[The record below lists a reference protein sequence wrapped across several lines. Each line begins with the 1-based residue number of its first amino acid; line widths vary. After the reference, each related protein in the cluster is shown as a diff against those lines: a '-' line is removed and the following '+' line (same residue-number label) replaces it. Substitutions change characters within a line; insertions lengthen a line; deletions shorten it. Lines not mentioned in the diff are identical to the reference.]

1 MNKSVTTIGTTP
13 VAHCTTNTVLI
24 LIVRDTLFACCYFAF
39 HAFRF
44 SFRFS
49 SDTVGFDLCT
59 KKNRTNGGLLVLFT
73 YLCFT
78 CFSLRFSSASIAWR
92 ASATLTSNFAM
103 LQDLRSASANVG
115 YFARAFANSAQALFI
130 ILLKS

>member
-49 SDTVGFDLCT
+49 SDPAGFDLCL
-59 KKNRTNGGLLVLFT
+59 KENRTNSALLVLFT
-73 YLCFT
+73 FLRFT
-78 CFSLRFSSASIAWR
+78 GFSSASIAWR